1 MVEARSLRKAA
12 VPNSLLS
19 DPSPGCLQPT
29 RLALH
34 VKEDGSSSSVY
45 IASGCHVYNLE
56 ISMEGSMVAKGKES
70 LLIPIEAQ
78 VLEASILDR
87 CPHRSEIQ
95 SVVIAESKDDNCL
108 ILGTVDSYGH
118 LIVSQLDT
126 STSVGSKILLDID
139 RLSYSVLPRD
149 IGVGEAS
156 WAGISFSP
164 IHWPTVAVA
173 RSFCKSVDVYDQDI
187 PIRSFRT
194 LWFPNSL
201 AFVGSSTQMNGSSP
215 LLAVAEGSQ
224 LSIWDLRANKN
235 GGCVQRISS
244 SIGDMIYAVCVSSSG
259 SIAIGGS
266 DRNLTIVD
274 PRRWTALSRWTNC
287 SKYEIT
293 GLSFSSTDPSY
304 IYIQG
309 VDYEVT
315 CGNWERNEKSFSF
328 RGDSN
333 WLGFSKCPSNDAV
346 AGWSESGNIFIADV
360 I

>member
-1 MVEARSLRKAA
+1 MVEVRSLRKASI
-12 VPNSLLS
+12 PPSLLS
-19 DPSPGCLQPT
+19 DPSPASLQPT

-34 VKEDGSSSSVY
+34 VNEDESSSSVY

-56 ISMEGSMVAKGKES
+56 ISMEGSRVAKGKES

-78 VLEASILDR
+78 VRDASILDR
-87 CPHRSEIQ
+87 CPHRSEIC
-95 SVVIAESKDDNCL
+95 SVVLAESKGDNCL
-108 ILGTVDSYGH
+108 ILGTVDSFGH

-126 STSVGSKILLDID
+126 TSSDID
-139 RLSYSVLPRD
+139 RLSYSVLPHD
-149 IGVGEAS
+149 FGVGEAS
-156 WAGISFSP
+156 WAGASFSP
-164 IHWPTVAVA
+164 IHWSTVAVA
-173 RSFCKSVDVYDQDI
+173 RSFCKSIDVYDQDI

-194 LWFPNSL
+194 LWYPNSL
-201 AFVGSSTQMNGSSP
+201 AFMGNSTQMNGSSP

-235 GGCVQRISS
+235 GGCVQRIYSS
-244 SIGDMIYAVCVSSSG
+244 VGDMIYAVCASPSG

-274 PRRWTALSRWTNC
+274 PRRWTALSRWSNC

-293 GLSFSSTDPSY
+293 GLSFSSINPSY

-315 CGNWERNEKSFSF
+315 CGNWKESEKAFSF

-333 WLGFSKCPSNDAV
+333 WLGFSKCASKDVV
-346 AGWSESGNIFIADV
+346 AGWCESGNIFIADV
-360 I
+360 MSS